1 MAAAETDC
9 LVVVGLGYVGVRIAF
24 DAVMAGLCVRGYD
37 TDSGRIGALNWSTAY
52 RVRGDE
58 TAVPIGLPLPNT
70 EVRVLDPAGQPTA
83 AGLPGELYLGGAGLA
98 AGYTS
103 SALTAERFV
112 EVEPGQRFYRTGDL
126 VRRKADGDL
135 EFLHRVDHQVKLHGY
150 RIELEEVEHVL
161 RTHDAVSDCA
171 VDLRGEPVR
180 LVGYVVP
187 KPGTAPTGEE
197 LAKHLAATL
206 PAYMVPATF
215 VQLAE
220 LPLSANGKL
229 DRRALPETAVQ
240 VVPAATPATVEEMS
254 ETEKGLAT
262 IWAEVLGRKQ
272 VGAEDD
278 FFILGGHSLLALR
291 LVSRI
296 RARMSE
302 TISVDLVFDY
312 PTVREMAS
320 VLGSGVR

>member
-197 LAKHLAATL
+197 LAKHLAARL
-206 PAYMVPATF
+206 PAYMVPATV

-254 ETEKGLAT
+254 ETEKGTAT

-278 FFILGGHSLLALR
+278 FFILGGHSLLVLR